1 MNGLDDIELAMIT
14 SMENIGMIQRGSV
27 FTRAY
32 VEVVT
37 PDNVRLR
44 LLPTQV
50 RAFLAGACAEHR
62 RLTDTPH
69 PLEPVVNDAFNAD
82 FGA

>member
-1 MNGLDDIELAMIT
+1 VSGLDDIELAMVT

-27 FTRAY
+27 FARTH
-32 VEVVT
+32 VEVIT

-44 LLPTQV
+44 LLATQV

-62 RLTDTPH
+62 RLTGTSH
-69 PLEPVVNDAFNAD
+69 PLEDLVGDAFT
-82 FGA
+82 GTGR